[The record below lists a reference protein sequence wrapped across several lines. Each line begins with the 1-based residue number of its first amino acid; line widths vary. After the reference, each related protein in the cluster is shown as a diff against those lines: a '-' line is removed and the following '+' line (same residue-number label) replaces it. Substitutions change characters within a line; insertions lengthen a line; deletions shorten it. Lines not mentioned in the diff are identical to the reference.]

1 MFVVVV
7 GRAVLRNEGG
17 GGGEGVRVEK
27 SDGDRTKQ
35 TCRAPRASVK
45 RDARERLSSTRR
57 RRRRRRLT
65 TRNQLSV
72 YCRAR
77 AAKQQQQQQRQ
88 Q

>member
-1 MFVVVV
+1 VFVVVV

-57 RRRRRRLT
+57 RRRRRLT